1 MTTKAKPEKY
11 SIEEFNQW
19 TKFIGFG
26 TRFDYTN
33 FENRELVRR
42 IEDAK
47 FAMENPKVP
56 NPSDQLQCEPQKT
69 SIQISSGIKSLINL
83 FKTNK

>member
-1 MTTKAKPEKY
+1 MATKIKHKEY
-11 SIEEFNQW
+11 SIEEFNAW

-33 FENRELVRR
+33 FENRELVKR

-47 FAMENPKVP
+47 FALENPKVP
-56 NPSDQLQCEPQKT
+56 NPSEQLESQQT
-69 SIQISSGIKSLINL
+69 NHRSILSGIKSILNI
-83 FKTNK
+83 F